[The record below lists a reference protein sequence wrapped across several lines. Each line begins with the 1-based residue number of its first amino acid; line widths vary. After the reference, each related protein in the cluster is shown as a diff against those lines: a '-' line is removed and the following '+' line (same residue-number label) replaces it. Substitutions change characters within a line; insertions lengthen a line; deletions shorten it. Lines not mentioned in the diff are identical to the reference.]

1 MLFSLA
7 KMDVFSAHIV
17 HYRLRIIRGILTMI
31 KLFATDLD
39 GTLLQ
44 NYTSIL
50 EEDKK
55 AMQLLNERGVQL
67 AIATGRADNEIKEI
81 YRQLALNGHR
91 VSQNGSFVHNSN
103 NQLLIEQTFPNHV
116 SQALLS
122 EIEKHEINYLIS
134 TAEQIL
140 LKEKTPFFKK
150 YEDVFFFP
158 IVEHGPFDKEMG
170 NSILPSKFMVV
181 GETEEITAVQ
191 DKLNEQFTGQ
201 LESYLSDPNC
211 VDIVPKGINK
221 GDALVQLLET
231 INLEPEQIAV
241 IGDSFNDISMFQMTP
256 HSYAISTAHPEVK
269 KHATHV
275 VEHVH
280 DAIADLQAKKLI

>member
-1 MLFSLA
+1 
-7 KMDVFSAHIV
+7 
-17 HYRLRIIRGILTMI
+17 MI

-55 AMQLLNERGVQL
+55 AMQLLNERDVQL

-81 YRQLALNGHR
+81 YRLLELNGHR

-103 NQLLIEQTFPNHV
+103 NQLLVEQTFPNNI

-158 IVEHGPFDKEMG
+158 IVEHGPFDTEMG
-170 NSILPSKFMVV
+170 NTILPSKFMVV

-191 DKLNEQFTGQ
+191 HKLNERFSGQ

-231 INLEPEQIAV
+231 IDLEPEQIAV

-280 DAIADLQAKKLI
+280 DAIADLQAKELI

>member
-1 MLFSLA
+1 
-7 KMDVFSAHIV
+7 
-17 HYRLRIIRGILTMI
+17 MI

-44 NYTSIL
+44 NYSSIL
-50 EEDKK
+50 EEDKQ
-55 AMQLLNERGVQL
+55 AMRLLHEHGVDL
-67 AIATGRADNEIKEI
+67 AIATGRADNEIQEI

-103 NQLLIEQTFPNHV
+103 SQLLVEQTFPNHI
-116 SQALLS
+116 SQALLH
-122 EIEKHEINYLIS
+122 EIEKSEINYLIS

-158 IVEHGPFDKEMG
+158 LVEHGAFDTEIG
-170 NSILPSKFMVV
+170 TSIIPSKFMVV
-181 GETEEITAVQ
+181 GETDEISAIQ
-191 DKLNEQFTGQ
+191 KKLDQRFNGE

-221 GDALVQLLET
+221 GDALSHLLET
-231 INLEPEQIAV
+231 IDIKPEEIAV

-256 HSYAISTAHPEVK
+256 HSYVISTAHPEVK
-269 KHATHV
+269 QHAAHV
-275 VEHVH
+275 VDHVH
-280 DAIADLQAKKLI
+280 HAIADLQAKQLL